1 MFSWDRYK
9 NQANELKH
17 GISFE
22 EAMSVF
28 DDPFHVTS
36 LSNIKH
42 QEARWQTIGV
52 INVKDDTTSG
62 VSVHLLVIHTGGA
75 HLDGGEHIRIIS
87 ARRIDPSE
95 RRQFESLPIDQP
107 REVLG
112 HAALPDGR
120 GWFGAKGYRIRKLRN
135 RDQD

>member
-1 MFSWDRYK
+1 MFSWDPHK

-22 EAMSVF
+22 DAMRVF
-28 DDPFHVTS
+28 EDPFHVTS

-42 QEARWQTIGV
+42 QEARWQTVGM
-52 INVKDDTTSG
+52 INVKDDIANS
-62 VSVHLLVIHTGGA
+62 VSVHLLVVHTGGA
-75 HLDGGEHIRIIS
+75 NLSENIRIIS
-87 ARRIDPSE
+87 ARRIDPAE
-95 RRQFESLPIDQP
+95 RRQFESLPVDQS

-112 HAALPDGR
+112 HSALPNGR
-120 GWFGAKGYRIRKLRN
+120 GWFGAKGYRSRKLRA